1 MDLKNIAKDILL
13 EKNNQHTWLNIKLPK
28 INRIDIIDKDN
39 NYFVKPNDCRWWYG
53 DTKTKRYN
61 NLCKKVPK
69 GKRKE
74 FQKIL
79 EHIHNMRFD
88 FDLFVPEH
96 PIHNL
101 KFEKNPI
108 KNGFYNLCNNG
119 IIIKKNTIL
128 YENKEDCPICYEE
141 LSDKNYYV
149 TACCGKKFCG
159 TCIFKH
165 YAKRAHSLN
174 NTCPLCRQDFVK
186 IPQVPTERIP
196 YSMPPIISRTPSF
209 DETPIRRQDT
219 IYNRHNRRP
228 SFDETPTPIQLYN
241 NSQDTNNFN
250 MAAIFNTLSS
260 DPFHNIEDILNAVEP
275 VSVTVGANDI
285 STIAADNYF
294 TGSITT
300 AEPTI
305 DYDASFSLY
314 ERLGTTPTRSNT

>member
-28 INRIDIIDKDN
+28 INRIDTIDKDN
-39 NYFVKPNDCRWWYG
+39 DYFVKPNDCRWWYG
-53 DTKTKRYN
+53 DTKNKRYI

-74 FQKIL
+74 FQQIL
-79 EHIHNMRFD
+79 EHIHNMRYG

-108 KNGFYNLCNNG
+108 KTGFYNLCNNG
-119 IIIKKNTIL
+119 IIVKKNTIL

-141 LSDKNYYV
+141 LTDKNYYV

-165 YAKRAHSLN
+165 YAKRTHSLN

-186 IPQVPTERIP
+186 IPQVSAERIP
-196 YSMPPIISRTPSF
+196 YSIPPILSRTPSF
-209 DETPIRRQDT
+209 DETPIQRQDT
-219 IYNRHNRRP
+219 IYNNH
-228 SFDETPTPIQLYN
+228 
-241 NSQDTNNFN
+241 NNFD
-250 MAAIFNTLSS
+250 MATIFNNFGY
-260 DPFHNIEDILNAVEP
+260 DPFTNIEDVLSTVEP
-275 VSVTVGANDI
+275 ISVTIGANDTTRI
-285 STIAADNYF
+285 GENYF
-294 TGSITT
+294 NGRINT

-305 DYDASFSLY
+305 DYDASFSFF
-314 ERLGTTPTRSNT
+314 ERLGTMSTTPDT

>member
-69 GKRKE
+69 GKRTE

-186 IPQVPTERIP
+186 IPQGPAQRIP
-196 YSMPPIISRTPSF
+196 YSIPPTLSRTPSF
-209 DETPIRRQDT
+209 DETPIQRQDT
-219 IYNRHNRRP
+219 TIYNH
-228 SFDETPTPIQLYN
+228 
-241 NSQDTNNFN
+241 NNFD
-250 MAAIFNTLSS
+250 MASIFNSFGY
-260 DPFHNIEDILNAVEP
+260 DPFTSIEDVLSTVEP
-275 VSVTVGANDI
+275 ITVTIGAND
-285 STIAADNYF
+285 TTRIAENYF
-294 TGSITT
+294 NGSINT

-305 DYDASFSLY
+305 EYDASFSLF
-314 ERLGTTPTRSNT
+314 ERLGITPTTSNT